1 MRWSWFEIRK
11 NELKWRR
18 KIEWRR
24 RKGININKLKIR
36 FGVFFFSFRSDVWR
50 SMFLVPL
57 YRSIEQEVRLP
68 IEVNVCAQ
76 RIQSNLWFSFMVRTW
91 FNLSK
96 NIGFFFLVSLHII
109 TRWCSKSVQR
119 MKSINCRFD
128 TFFSS
133 SVPICVQMWID
144 RTNGCRLRS
153 NMHKLN
159 KSNSVVSS
167 RN

>member
-1 MRWSWFEIRK
+1 M
-11 NELKWRR
+11 
-18 KIEWRR
+18 EWRR

-36 FGVFFFSFRSDVWR
+36 FVVYIFSFRSDVWR
-50 SMFLVPL
+50 SMSLV
-57 YRSIEQEVRLP
+57 YRSIAEEVRLP

-76 RIQSNLWFSFMVRTW
+76 RIQLNLWFSFMVRTC
-91 FNLSK
+91 FDLSK
-96 NIGFFFLVSLHII
+96 NFGFFFLVPLHII
-109 TRWCSKSVQR
+109 GVPSPFKGWIQ
-119 MKSINCRFD
+119 SIDCRFE

-144 RTNGCRLRS
+144 RTNGCRWRS

-167 RN
+167 HNQFANEKRVNFGL